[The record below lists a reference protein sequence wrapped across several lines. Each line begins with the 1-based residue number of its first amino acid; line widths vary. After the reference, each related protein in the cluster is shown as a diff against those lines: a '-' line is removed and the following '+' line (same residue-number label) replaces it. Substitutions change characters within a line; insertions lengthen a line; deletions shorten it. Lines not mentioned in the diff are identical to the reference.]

1 MLTPE
6 LQNLLMET
14 YFRAA
19 LVDKLTIAKLL
30 VGQNKSISKEIEI
43 RKVKLE
49 KKYNNEKF
57 EVLVSYVN
65 DFPDLSSFFKIYT
78 DEGVKRVLL
87 IDLYR
92 DLKDYELFLSEQIL
106 NTMQIGL

>member
-14 YFRAA
+14 YFRVG
-19 LVDKLTIAKLL
+19 LVDKLTIARLL
-30 VGQNKSISKEIEI
+30 TNNSKTVTTEIEK
-43 RKVKLE
+43 RRLKLE

-65 DFPDLSSFFKIYT
+65 DFTDLSSFFKVYS
-78 DEGVKRVLL
+78 DEGVKKVLL